1 MGHFELR
8 TATDED
14 WAGIAEGFAR
24 ATDGNARRIR
34 QHVAYA
40 LRDNPHGSSSVL
52 AADPDGRI
60 IAHMGVTHVPMQVLG
75 EPLLFGRFHS
85 CFIEPAYRTGGVHGL
100 FAALDDRFRETFEIR
115 ERLAAVFGQWD
126 ETDWWHLRRARGHDA
141 VATSIDL
148 RRPADRPTLELESDG
163 IVITQGGDG
172 PVASS
177 SVPASSLDVGSC
189 GVRHDGV
196 FDAWRAAV
204 PGRSDRIWQAWRA
217 GERSGVAITRDTR
230 GVRSILDWA
239 VQPEDTASVRALLH
253 AIIVDARVAVHT
265 RFWTSD
271 KFTMLQFQEAGFDV
285 VAGPEVYL
293 SVRSVL
299 PHVHHLWLWQTWHV
313 TLADVGLRPMPRLG
327 VGEPIVYP
335 PSPGTLGGRQ
345 R

>member
-14 WAGIAEGFAR
+14 WAGIADGFAR
-24 ATDGNARRIR
+24 ATDGDARRIR

-40 LRDNPHGSSSVL
+40 LRDNPRGSSSVL

-60 IAHMGVTHVPMQVLG
+60 IAHMGVTHIPMLVKG

-85 CFIEPAYRTGGVHGL
+85 CFIEPIYRTGGVHGL
-100 FAALDDRFRETFEIR
+100 FAALDDLFQETFEIR

-126 ETDWWHLRRARGHDA
+126 ETDWWHMRRARGHDA

-148 RRPADRPTLELESDG
+148 RRPADRPVLELG
-163 IVITQGGDG
+163 GNGTVITQDGDG
-172 PVASS
+172 PV
-177 SVPASSLDVGSC
+177 PANSLNVGSC

-196 FDAWRAAV
+196 FDAWRAAA

-217 GERSGVAITRDTR
+217 GERTGVAITRDTG
-230 GVRSILDWA
+230 GVRLILDWA
-239 VQPEDTASVRALLH
+239 VGPEDTESVRALLH
-253 AIIVDARVAVHT
+253 AMIVDAGAPVHT

-271 KFTMLQFQEAGFDV
+271 VPTLLLFQEAGFDV

-293 SVRSVL
+293 SVRPVL
-299 PHVHHLWLWQTWHV
+299 PHVHHLWLSETWHV
-313 TLADVGLRPMPRLG
+313 TLADAGLRPMPCLTI
-327 VGEPIVYP
+327 GEPIVYP
-335 PSPGTLGGRQ
+335 PSPGTSGERQ
-345 R
+345 RYAE